1 MSVSDKMY
9 FSDVLYI
16 AISEIAYY
24 RYLLPESFFDDALFE
39 DVEVHRIMKGK
50 SVESDT
56 LLEVL
61 SGACDALAK
70 GVLKTLTFGL
80 SVHPD
85 DVCFIREI
93 YAFQFEPSGGDRG
106 GQDKGGRDTGR
117 ALLFRLSVLLQ
128 EMEPLSVP
136 VFLSARLTLAQNAHK
151 DYVPP
156 SFVLNPLGKTS
167 GFSILPQFGSA
178 QVGTIR
184 RMGLEGSLCVVS
196 VEGVVQQPPLGSTKC
211 QTPVQVDLDDNPN
224 ERVFVAVSSA
234 IIPHASAI
242 VTRQQQKKC
251 ILNRIRSRADSE
263 TSSAVSQAPTP
274 VLEDDKRLVKRQ
286 ICECQIFHDE
296 EMRTCYRCK
305 RQFHVQCYEME
316 GDLVPLLAICLTCQA
331 HDASGTVAT
340 FSLCRLA
347 LARRAAGLA
356 YKQKTERVTWLMKH
370 MGCKIDKGRSIIEAI
385 RAFGLLQ
392 IDKNARPKMFTVAYS
407 SWPSAQAVLFGTDI
421 EAAIAATAIQ
431 KGKR

>member
-1 MSVSDKMY
+1 MY
-9 FSDVLYI
+9 QFIMLR
-16 AISEIAYY
+16 YY
-24 RYLLPESFFDDALFE
+24 S
-39 DVEVHRIMKGK
+39 
-50 SVESDT
+50 T
-56 LLEVL
+56 LHV
-61 SGACDALAK
+61 
-70 GVLKTLTFGL
+70 
-80 SVHPD
+80 
-85 DVCFIREI
+85 
-93 YAFQFEPSGGDRG
+93 
-106 GQDKGGRDTGR
+106 
-117 ALLFRLSVLLQ
+117 
-128 EMEPLSVP
+128 VP

-234 IIPHASAI
+234 IIPHAAAI

-296 EMRTCYRCK
+296 EMVSK
-305 RQFHVQCYEME
+305 
-316 GDLVPLLAICLTCQA
+316 
-331 HDASGTVAT
+331 
-340 FSLCRLA
+340 
-347 LARRAAGLA
+347 
-356 YKQKTERVTWLMKH
+356 
-370 MGCKIDKGRSIIEAI
+370 
-385 RAFGLLQ
+385 
-392 IDKNARPKMFTVAYS
+392 
-407 SWPSAQAVLFGTDI
+407 
-421 EAAIAATAIQ
+421 
-431 KGKR
+431 

>member
-61 SGACDALAK
+61 GGACDALAK
-70 GVLKTLTFGL
+70 GFLKTLTFGL

-93 YAFQFEPSGGDRG
+93 YAFQFEP
-106 GQDKGGRDTGR
+106 
-117 ALLFRLSVLLQ
+117 
-128 EMEPLSVP
+128 SVP

-234 IIPHASAI
+234 IIPHAAAI

>member
-39 DVEVHRIMKGK
+39 DVEVHRVMKGK

-61 SGACDALAK
+61 GGACDALSK
-70 GVLKTLTFGL
+70 GVLKALTFGL
-80 SVHPD
+80 GVHSGD
-85 DVCFIREI
+85 ASFIREL
-93 YAFQFEPSGGDRG
+93 YAFQFEPNCGAGRG
-106 GQDKGGRDTGR
+106 GHDKGGGAT
-117 ALLFRLSVLLQ
+117 
-128 EMEPLSVP
+128 VP
-136 VFLSARLTLAQNAHK
+136 VFLSARLTLAQNAPSG
-151 DYVPP
+151 YVPP

-178 QVGTIR
+178 QVGTIK

-211 QTPVQVDLDDNPN
+211 QAPVCVDLDDNPN
-224 ERVFVAVSSA
+224 EQVFVAVSSA
-234 IIPHASAI
+234 TIPHAAAI

-263 TSSAVSQAPTP
+263 ASSAVSQAPTP
-274 VLEDDKRLVKRQ
+274 VLDDDDKKLVKRQ
-286 ICECQIFHDE
+286 ICECQVFRDE
-296 EMRTCYRCK
+296 ET
-305 RQFHVQCYEME
+305 
-316 GDLVPLLAICLTCQA
+316 GDLVPLLTICLTCQA
-331 HDASGTVAT
+331 QNTSSTIAT
-340 FSLCRLA
+340 FMLCRLA

-356 YKQKTERVTWLMKH
+356 YKQKTERVTWLIKH
-370 MGCKIDKGRSIIEAI
+370 MGCKLDKGRSILEAV
-385 RAFGLLQ
+385 RTFGLLQ
-392 IDKNARPKMFTVAYS
+392 IDKNARPKIFTIADS
-407 SWPSAQAVLFGTDI
+407 SWPSAQAVLFGTNI

>member
-61 SGACDALAK
+61 
-70 GVLKTLTFGL
+70 
-80 SVHPD
+80 
-85 DVCFIREI
+85 
-93 YAFQFEPSGGDRG
+93 
-106 GQDKGGRDTGR
+106 
-117 ALLFRLSVLLQ
+117 
-128 EMEPLSVP
+128 
-136 VFLSARLTLAQNAHK
+136 
-151 DYVPP
+151 
-156 SFVLNPLGKTS
+156 
-167 GFSILPQFGSA
+167 
-178 QVGTIR
+178 
-184 RMGLEGSLCVVS
+184 
-196 VEGVVQQPPLGSTKC
+196 
-211 QTPVQVDLDDNPN
+211 
-224 ERVFVAVSSA
+224 
-234 IIPHASAI
+234 
-242 VTRQQQKKC
+242 
-251 ILNRIRSRADSE
+251 
-263 TSSAVSQAPTP
+263 
-274 VLEDDKRLVKRQ
+274 
-286 ICECQIFHDE
+286 
-296 EMRTCYRCK
+296 RTCYRCK

>member
-61 SGACDALAK
+61 
-70 GVLKTLTFGL
+70 
-80 SVHPD
+80 
-85 DVCFIREI
+85 
-93 YAFQFEPSGGDRG
+93 
-106 GQDKGGRDTGR
+106 
-117 ALLFRLSVLLQ
+117 
-128 EMEPLSVP
+128 EME
-136 VFLSARLTLAQNAHK
+136 
-151 DYVPP
+151 
-156 SFVLNPLGKTS
+156 VLFN
-167 GFSILPQFGSA
+167 IA
-178 QVGTIR
+178 
-184 RMGLEGSLCVVS
+184 C
-196 VEGVVQQPPLGSTKC
+196 
-211 QTPVQVDLDDNPN
+211 
-224 ERVFVAVSSA
+224 SS
-234 IIPHASAI
+234 
-242 VTRQQQKKC
+242 K
-251 ILNRIRSRADSE
+251 
-263 TSSAVSQAPTP
+263 
-274 VLEDDKRLVKRQ
+274 
-286 ICECQIFHDE
+286 
-296 EMRTCYRCK
+296 MRTCYRCK

-331 HDASGTVAT
+331 HDVSGTVAT

>member
-9 FSDVLYI
+9 FSDVLYV

-24 RYLLPESFFDDALFE
+24 RCLLPESFFDDALFE

-61 SGACDALAK
+61 GGACDALSK

-85 DVCFIREI
+85 DASFIREI
-93 YAFQFEPSGGDRG
+93 YAFQFEPS
-106 GQDKGGRDTGR
+106 
-117 ALLFRLSVLLQ
+117 

-136 VFLSARLTLAQNAHK
+136 VFLSARLTLAQNANK

-156 SFVLNPLGKTS
+156 SFVPNPLGKTS

-178 QVGTIR
+178 QVGTIK
-184 RMGLEGSLCVVS
+184 RMRLEGSLCVVS

-211 QTPVQVDLDDNPN
+211 QTPVRVDLDDNPN

-234 IIPHASAI
+234 TISQAAAI

-263 TSSAVSQAPTP
+263 TSSAVYQAQTP
-274 VLEDDKRLVKRQ
+274 VLEDDKRLVGLQ

-296 EMRTCYRCK
+296 ET
-305 RQFHVQCYEME
+305 

-331 HDASGTVAT
+331 HDALGTVAT

-370 MGCKIDKGRSIIEAI
+370 MGCKMDKGRSIIEAI
-385 RAFGLLQ
+385 RAFGLLH
-392 IDKNARPKMFTVAYS
+392 IDKNARPKVFTVADS

-421 EAAIAATAIQ
+421 EAAITATAIQ

>member
-128 EMEPLSVP
+128 EME
-136 VFLSARLTLAQNAHK
+136 
-151 DYVPP
+151 
-156 SFVLNPLGKTS
+156 
-167 GFSILPQFGSA
+167 
-178 QVGTIR
+178 
-184 RMGLEGSLCVVS
+184 
-196 VEGVVQQPPLGSTKC
+196 
-211 QTPVQVDLDDNPN
+211 
-224 ERVFVAVSSA
+224 
-234 IIPHASAI
+234 
-242 VTRQQQKKC
+242 
-251 ILNRIRSRADSE
+251 
-263 TSSAVSQAPTP
+263 
-274 VLEDDKRLVKRQ
+274 
-286 ICECQIFHDE
+286 
-296 EMRTCYRCK
+296 
-305 RQFHVQCYEME
+305 
-316 GDLVPLLAICLTCQA
+316 
-331 HDASGTVAT
+331 
-340 FSLCRLA
+340 
-347 LARRAAGLA
+347 
-356 YKQKTERVTWLMKH
+356 
-370 MGCKIDKGRSIIEAI
+370 
-385 RAFGLLQ
+385 
-392 IDKNARPKMFTVAYS
+392 
-407 SWPSAQAVLFGTDI
+407 
-421 EAAIAATAIQ
+421 
-431 KGKR
+431 

>member
-128 EMEPLSVP
+128 EME
-136 VFLSARLTLAQNAHK
+136 
-151 DYVPP
+151 
-156 SFVLNPLGKTS
+156 
-167 GFSILPQFGSA
+167 
-178 QVGTIR
+178 
-184 RMGLEGSLCVVS
+184 GSLCVVS

-211 QTPVQVDLDDNPN
+211 QTPVRVDLDDNPN

-234 IIPHASAI
+234 IIPHAAAI

-331 HDASGTVAT
+331 HDVSGTVAT